1 MLPCTPCL
9 TAGRV
14 PPPPPLTCNVRLR
27 SPERKT
33 VSSAEGSVE
42 GASVALA
49 GVEATTLAAP
59 AQESARWS
67 TVAMRDQGAARVP
80 LLELLPVVVLAE
92 EAAGRMGMRSREA
105 GCSSIGGRGAM
116 RKVRRSSDH
125 KCTAEGTRVVPPT
138 PAGGS
143 HLTPRFPSTYKRSKS
158 TALTPPHLQELHTW
172 HPDSPAPTRG
182 THPPP

>member
-49 GVEATTLAAP
+49 GVEATALAAL
-59 AQESARWS
+59 AQLSARWS
-67 TVAMRDQGAARVP
+67 TVAISDQGASMEP
-80 LLELLPVVVLAE
+80 FLLELLELLPSE

-105 GCSSIGGRGAM
+105 GCGQRRQDNEASKKSGLQQIVSERQMQCTAVCGK
-116 RKVRRSSDH
+116 RKS
-125 KCTAEGTRVVPPT
+125 TAEGSARLKGQSLPT
-138 PAGGS
+138 
-143 HLTPRFPSTYKRSKS
+143 
-158 TALTPPHLQELHTW
+158 HLQEIHIQCLYPNVQW
-172 HPDSPAPTRG
+172 LARCERLP
-182 THPPP
+182 